1 MTADKKKVRRRL
13 NIKRLLFLL
22 MAILV
27 LAGIGSGIGLAFGIM
42 RSLPSWDPN
51 NLRMDLTTSLYDK
64 DNNLFATLHG
74 EQNRLHASLEEIP
87 KHLQDAVIAI
97 EDVRFYQHHGVDLRS
112 IARAALTNLMHRQ
125 IREGGSTITQQL
137 AKNAFIEN
145 PERTFRRKIQE
156 AILALQLE
164 HVYTKEEILE
174 QYLNIVYLG
183 PGTYGVKAAAETYFG
198 KDVKDLTLAES
209 ALLAGIIQSPARYS
223 PLIKGNEEA
232 AKERQATVLANM
244 VKYGFISQAEAD
256 QALQE
261 KLVFNSKPPTTTP
274 KYPYF
279 VDAVIEEASRLL
291 EENGI
296 SAGELFRGGLHV
308 YTTLDPK
315 IQAKMEEV
323 YSNPANFPKS
333 SSDRL
338 VESAMV
344 VLDPHTGEIRGLIG
358 GRQYTARRGLN
369 RATQAERQPGSAIK
383 PLVVYAPA
391 LEKGFAPA
399 TVIDDVPTTFPGS
412 PKPFTPVNYDGR
424 YRGLISMREALRWS
438 VNVAAVKMLHTIGVD
453 TGWQYGRNMGL
464 PLQESDRNLSLALGG
479 ITSGVTPLQM
489 AAAYGV
495 FANQGVYVTPHTVI
509 RITDRNGRDLVVNT
523 PQQKVV
529 MSEQIA
535 YLMTDML
542 QTVVKSGTGQRAQIG
557 RPVAGK
563 TGTTSLPD
571 LPAFRGLSG
580 EKDAWFVGYT
590 PELVAAVWMGY
601 DQTDPQHYL
610 RGVAGGSYPALIWR
624 QVMQEAL
631 KGLPVKDFPRPP
643 GIVYA
648 DVDAKSGLLPSDL
661 TPKEFIVKEIFTA
674 DTVPKKVS
682 DVWVQLQVC
691 TASGQLASPNCPNV
705 TTGVFLRRP
714 VPYTGSVQPEDA
726 YLEAPK
732 EVCTLHSSGETNTV
746 LICTDPR
753 HKGKPVLAN
762 VPGPG
767 QQGGCPPEYVQ
778 SKEFAPGTA
787 PTEHCNLP
795 EHRLQ
800 KAPPGEP
807 ASPPAPELQVQVDMG
822 LSSGRLEVKL
832 SWQTGGEKEYLYS
845 VERRENGSR
854 KNLTI
859 TRETSYVDT
868 GVKPGRV
875 YTYRVLAIDPATQI
889 STPSNEVTVN
899 IPAGQNKK
907 GQNGT

>member
-1 MTADKKKVRRRL
+1 MPADKKKTRRRL
-13 NIKRLLFLL
+13 NLKRLLLL
-22 MAILV
+22 LAAVVV
-27 LAGIGSGIGLAFGIM
+27 LAGIGSGIGLAFDVLRG
-42 RSLPSWDPN
+42 LPSWDPN

-87 KHLQDAVIAI
+87 KYLQDAVIAI
-97 EDVRFYQHHGVDLRS
+97 EDVRFYQHHGIDLRS
-112 IARAALTNLMHRQ
+112 IARAAVTNLLHRQ

-137 AKNAFIEN
+137 AKNAFIEDW
-145 PERTFRRKIQE
+145 ERTFRRKIQE
-156 AILALQLE
+156 AILALQIE
-164 HVYTKEEILE
+164 RVYTKEEILE
-174 QYLNIVYLG
+174 HYLNIVYLG
-183 PGTYGVKAAAETYFG
+183 PGIYGVKAAAEAYFG
-198 KDVKDLTLAES
+198 KDVQDLTLAES
-209 ALLAGIIQSPARYS
+209 ALIAGIIQSPARYS
-223 PLIKGNEEA
+223 PLIKNNEKA

-256 QALQE
+256 QALQQE
-261 KLVFNSKPPTTTP
+261 LVFNSKPPTSTP

-315 IQAKMEEV
+315 VQAKMEEV
-323 YSNPANFPKS
+323 YANPANFPKS
-333 SSDRL
+333 PSERL

-344 VLDPHTGEIRGLIG
+344 VLDPHTGEIRGLVG

-369 RATQAERQPGSAIK
+369 RATQAERQPGSTIK

-391 LEKGFAPA
+391 LERGFTPA
-399 TVIDDVPTTFPGS
+399 SVIDDVPTTFPGS
-412 PKPFTPVNYDGR
+412 PKPFTPRNYDGR

-453 TGWQYGRNMGL
+453 TGWEYGRKLGL
-464 PLQESDRNLSLALGG
+464 PLQEGDRNLSLALGG

-495 FANQGVYVTPHTVI
+495 FANGGVYVAPHTVT
-509 RITDRNGRDLVVNT
+509 RITDRHGRDLVVNT
-523 PQQKVV
+523 PQQQVI
-529 MSEQIA
+529 MSEQMA

-571 LPAFRGLSG
+571 LPAFRGVSG

-631 KGLPVKDFPRPP
+631 KGVPVQNFPRPS

-682 DVWVQLQVC
+682 DVWVQLEVC
-691 TASGQLASPNCPNV
+691 ATTGQLASPHCPQL

-732 EVCTLHSSGETNTV
+732 EVCTLHSSGEARTV

-753 HKGKPVLAN
+753 HGGKPVLAN

-767 QQGGCPPEYVQ
+767 QQGGCPSEYVQ

-795 EHRLQ
+795 EHQLGEGSS
-800 KAPPGEP
+800 GEP
-807 ASPPAPELQVQVDMG
+807 APPPAPELQVQVDVE
-822 LSSGRLEVKL
+822 LSSGRPEVKL
-832 SWQTGGEKEYLYS
+832 SWHTGGEGEYLYS

-859 TRETSYVDT
+859 TRDTTYVDT
-868 GVKPGRV
+868 GVKPGRT
-875 YTYRVLAIDPATQI
+875 YTYRVLAVDPATQI

-899 IPAGQNKK
+899 VPAGPNRKK
-907 GQNGT
+907 APET